1 MNDRLRL
8 CFYLTNFALQYS
20 QDASEMM
27 TLEHVTS
34 QGWQT
39 LKQFDNRKKSF
50 LASFLSS
57 ERVLSV
63 RLVSVVGGCMTLWSG
78 ACDPLTLLWLS
89 SSSPATYLPWL
100 LPSPK
105 HCRPPA
111 GWMNPL
117 LYPTTTTTTTT
128 QPRPTKSMQ
137 NFIKI
142 QYFLWNLQHW
152 LKIKQAP
159 PWDSNVE
166 RPSSKSTIPVLLSS
180 PLYWINGKDKIIL
193 SKLPSILRDSS
204 QECWRT

>member
-1 MNDRLRL
+1 M
-8 CFYLTNFALQYS
+8 
-20 QDASEMM
+20 
-27 TLEHVTS
+27 TS

-57 ERVLSV
+57 ERVLSAE
-63 RLVSVVGGCMTLWSG
+63 RVGGCMTLWSG